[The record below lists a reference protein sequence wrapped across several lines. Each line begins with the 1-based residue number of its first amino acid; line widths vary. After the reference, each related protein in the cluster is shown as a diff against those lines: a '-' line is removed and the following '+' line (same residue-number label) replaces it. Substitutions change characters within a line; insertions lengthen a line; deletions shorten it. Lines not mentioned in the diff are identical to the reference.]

1 MAPALSSLTYSAP
14 SGPATASATR
24 PYRLPF
30 GSWKPATSVTAAPS
44 VWVRLSHGIHSTA
57 GARGGC
63 RFQEPCTATTA
74 PPDHGAAI
82 LLPARND
89 RPSGAL
95 CAGSPTSIGFSAAQF
110 RLLPPGLV
118 TASATNGMST
128 SDPAGWLLSWSGLQY
143 GQPRSRPGVTGATSS
158 GGCSSP
164 ALLIAWPDGG
174 PV

>member
-24 PYRLPF
+24 PHRLPF

-44 VWVRLSHGIHSTA
+44 VWGRLLQATHSTA
-57 GARGGC
+57 RARGAC
-63 RFQEPCTATTA
+63 RFQEPCTATPA

-82 LLPARND
+82 LVPARND

-110 RLLPPGLV
+110 RCWPPALG
-118 TASATNGMST
+118 TASAADGMFT
-128 SDPAGWLLSWSGLQY
+128 SDPGGWLLSWSGLQ
-143 GQPRSRPGVTGATSS
+143 
-158 GGCSSP
+158 
-164 ALLIAWPDGG
+164 
-174 PV
+174 